1 MPDTVEWIEALTVV
15 IALIGG
21 AASLWLGVDSISTL
35 NRAVDSRARGSIVTI
50 AMIRLLTECMQ
61 AILNWLVL
69 LAGVMA
75 AITPPPVGPTVARPV
90 LQAVWLTMAIGL
102 VLMSVINTLGTR
114 RVLRQIEQ
122 EVNRESD

>member
-75 AITPPPVGPTVARPV
+75 AVTPPPTAAAARPL
-90 LQAVWLTMAIGL
+90 LQWIWLALASGL
-102 VLMSVINTLGTR
+102 VALSVLNSIGTR